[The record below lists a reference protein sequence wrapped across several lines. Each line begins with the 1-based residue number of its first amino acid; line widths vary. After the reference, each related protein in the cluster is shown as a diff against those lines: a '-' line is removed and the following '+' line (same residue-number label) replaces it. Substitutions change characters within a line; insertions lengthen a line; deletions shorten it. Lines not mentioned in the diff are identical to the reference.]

1 MDAAAPRMRPMS
13 ITDLV
18 DAVFR
23 VYRRHFLTFLGI
35 VALLFVPMLLLQLT
49 MTLAFG
55 QAFFTDFLGL
65 MAELPTFDPTTDSF
79 SELSLGNVLAFYVI
93 SVGLSLLQG
102 LIVMPL
108 INGALTNAVAHDYH
122 GQQTSMFGAYK
133 LGGWRILWLLL
144 GVMLVSFLSI
154 LLYMVPLGLFVG
166 VLAFT
171 GAAISASGEG
181 GGALL
186 GVLLMILFFFGLI
199 VVLLAAALISLC
211 FAFVIP
217 VIIIERRDPISAI
230 GRSWKLVT
238 SIFWRVL
245 GVAVILFLLS
255 LVFQAMAIVLGIFI
269 GSIFDP
275 FTQYAMSQALGQ
287 IVDYGIS
294 MLLIPLFMITYTLLY
309 FDARIRKEGYD
320 LQMQM
325 QQSGSS
331 SDYAEHYA

>member
-1 MDAAAPRMRPMS
+1 
-13 ITDLV
+13 
-18 DAVFR
+18 
-23 VYRRHFLTFLGI
+23 
-35 VALLFVPMLLLQLT
+35 
-49 MTLAFG
+49 
-55 QAFFTDFLGL
+55 
-65 MAELPTFDPTTDSF
+65 
-79 SELSLGNVLAFYVI
+79 
-93 SVGLSLLQG
+93 
-102 LIVMPL
+102 
-108 INGALTNAVAHDYH
+108 
-122 GQQTSMFGAYK
+122 
-133 LGGWRILWLLL
+133 
-144 GVMLVSFLSI
+144 MLVSFLSI